1 MLAKPEPTVSTL
13 SAWTYRVTVKAA
25 CVARGTRGVGG
36 AVRHWLHASVRGV
49 SDIVN
54 IARFGSRNTARPS
67 VPTPLLAASTGAL
80 FALRSTPP

>member
-36 AVRHWLHASVRGV
+36 AVRQHGCVTSLGVCERERSLVTSRSVKGARRV
-49 SDIVN
+49 ATIVEGW
-54 IARFGSRNTARPS
+54 ACH
-67 VPTPLLAASTGAL
+67 AASCVIDD
-80 FALRSTPP
+80 R